1 MRIFAIA
8 LRLSVMMF
16 IIMIAQA
23 SAVLARSWSYH
34 YHPEPIEPTALATPA
49 AVAAAPVT
57 SEQFAEA
64 KLVKLA
70 IVTDLAI
77 YAQDQNPR
85 PEAYND
91 HMAYVVSRLSR
102 FDSMTSPDAL
112 KVFASLSDYY
122 LGAPGEKLYS
132 CLALRQ
138 GKLLQPFLEQYF
150 HAAKGECQNDLG
162 QSFTKPSAALDG
174 YAVCSSPSQ
183 QRERLRGLIADIEI
197 GASCSDADFIALVRS
212 AHK

>member
-1 MRIFAIA
+1 MATA
-8 LRLSVMMF
+8 
-16 IIMIAQA
+16 
-23 SAVLARSWSYH
+23 AVVAGA
-34 YHPEPIEPTALATPA
+34 PATP
-49 AVAAAPVT
+49 
-57 SEQFAEA
+57 EQFAEA

-77 YAQDQNPR
+77 YVQDQNQR
-85 PEAYND
+85 PGAYDD

-112 KVFASLSDYY
+112 KVFASLSGYY

-132 CLALRQ
+132 CLALRK
-138 GKLLQPFLEQYF
+138 GKPLQPYLEAYF
-150 HAAKGECQNDLG
+150 RVANAECRNDLG
-162 QSFTKPSAALDG
+162 QSFTKPSAALG
-174 YAVCSSPSQ
+174 GNAICPAPSQ

-197 GASCSDADFIALVRS
+197 GATCSDADFIGLVRS

>member
-1 MRIFAIA
+1 MRPFAIA
-8 LRLSVMMF
+8 LRLSVVMS
-16 IIMIAQA
+16 IVALIPA

-34 YHPEPIEPTALATPA
+34 YHPEPIEPTAVATSAVIAAGPA
-49 AVAAAPVT
+49 T
-57 SEQFAEA
+57 TEQFAEA

-85 PEAYND
+85 PGAYDD

-102 FDSMTSPDAL
+102 FDSMSSPDAF

-132 CLALRQ
+132 CLALRK
-138 GKLLQPFLEQYF
+138 GKPLQPYLEEYF
-150 HAAKGECQNDLG
+150 HGANAECQNDLG

-174 YAVCSSPSQ
+174 YAICRSPSQ
-183 QRERLRGLIADIEI
+183 QRERLRGLIADIDI
-197 GASCSDADFIALVRS
+197 GASCGDSDFTNLIRS
-212 AHK
+212 VHK